1 MIRTQIYLTDEEG
14 RALGELAERRG
25 RSQSQL
31 IREAIDVYL
40 ADQKVQSKTEILE
53 AAAGLW
59 RNRPDLPNFE
69 ELRSS
74 WDRDIGQ

>member
-1 MIRTQIYLTDEEG
+1 MVRTQIYLTDEER
-14 RALGELAERRG
+14 RALGELAERSG

-40 ADQKVQSKTEILE
+40 ADQTVQSKTEILE

-59 RNRPDLPNFE
+59 RSRTDLPNFE

-74 WDRDIGQ
+74 WDRDIEQ